1 MNSHT
6 RRTRLIPSC
15 SLAPSFSARKWDR
28 SRGSSG
34 STSFLSA
41 STTSIAFD
49 ALGLQDLDDLSLGG
63 KKNDVRQD
71 IALIENLESSL
82 GLVLDRHKCELY
94 SKTESTEA
102 EFEGF
107 EQLDTGSLLLLGA
120 PLFKG
125 AALDEA
131 LMKHGET
138 LERAV
143 TDMAC
148 LRTQAALI
156 LLRAS
161 FGAAKLTFLL
171 RTAPCYAHP
180 ALGRMD
186 DEIRRGLEN
195 ILQHQPQ
202 RYSVDTSYTSD

>member
-1 MNSHT
+1 
-6 RRTRLIPSC
+6 
-15 SLAPSFSARKWDR
+15 
-28 SRGSSG
+28 
-34 STSFLSA
+34 
-41 STTSIAFD
+41 
-49 ALGLQDLDDLSLGG
+49 
-63 KKNDVRQD
+63 
-71 IALIENLESSL
+71 
-82 GLVLDRHKCELY
+82 
-94 SKTESTEA
+94 
-102 EFEGF
+102 
-107 EQLDTGSLLLLGA
+107 
-120 PLFKG
+120 
-125 AALDEA
+125 
-131 LMKHGET
+131 MKHGET

-195 ILQHQPQ
+195 ILNISLNDIQWIQATLP
-202 RYSVDTSYTSD
+202 RDGGLGVRRVSMLAISAYLASAASTKSLVSAILNKDE